1 MVGEN
6 SSALADREEL
16 LDRTL
21 EKTVKVAAEV
31 RRASHDLLVVN
42 TVLEQEL
49 PDDIQLGEVAQAIAH
64 TGELEKKLAKSAEM
78 LAQVNATLADEIA
91 RRIEVSEQL
100 DQSQALIEKLAGTPP
115 NDLDGPHH
123 PSN

>member
-6 SSALADREEL
+6 SSAVADREAL

-21 EKTVKVAAEV
+21 EKTGKVAADV

-49 PDDIQLGEVAQAIAH
+49 PEEVQVGEVAQAIAH
-64 TGELEKKLAKSAEM
+64 TGELEKKLARSAEM
-78 LAQVNATLADEIA
+78 LAQVNAALAKEIA
-91 RRIEVSEQL
+91 KRVEVTEQL
-100 DQSQALIEKLAGTPP
+100 DQSQALVEKLSGSP
-115 NDLDGPHH
+115 DGPNESHRR
-123 PSN
+123 ST